1 MIEQPWE
8 EQAMRTVVVALAA
21 PTGGSSSG
29 CVSDVDRD
37 LARAI
42 IVNPDDYYVNVHNAE
57 FPAGA
62 VRGQLA
68 R

>member
-21 PTGGSSSG
+21 PTGGSSSD